1 MAGMKLFEPRLVEFC
16 YRQSTP
22 LEPVAEI
29 HYQCIFGCYGT
40 RSVTLAGEELRKFI
54 YVRGE

>member
-1 MAGMKLFEPRLVEFC
+1 MAGMKLFESRLVEFC

-29 HYQCIFGCYGT
+29 HYSAYL
-40 RSVTLAGEELRKFI
+40 VVKVPEA
-54 YVRGE
+54 